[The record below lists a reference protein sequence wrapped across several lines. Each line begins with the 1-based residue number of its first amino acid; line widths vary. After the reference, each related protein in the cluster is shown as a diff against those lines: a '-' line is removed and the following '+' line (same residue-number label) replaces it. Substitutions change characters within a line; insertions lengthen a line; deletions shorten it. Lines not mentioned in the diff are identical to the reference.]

1 MKLTKLFQV
10 FEVGD
15 GSPGEVYKT
24 CRTQE
29 ECERFMSN
37 NDLDDYM
44 SDLILSIRPIW
55 TNKSESSIKKMLKE

>member
-10 FEVGD
+10 VDAERDNKVW
-15 GSPGEVYKT
+15 KT
-24 CRTQE
+24 YRTE
-29 ECERFMSN
+29 AECEKFMSN

-44 SDLILSIRPIW
+44 SDLTLTIRPVW